1 MSEYGDKPYGMNDLK
16 IVRQGTVIDLPVAQT
31 LEFEERVVSGELPG
45 DDGLAA
51 VSAHPNGV
59 KWKIGQG
66 GITLEALA
74 LMTGRTEVEAG
85 STPNRTMTLES
96 GEIGLAARYPY
107 FDIYGK
113 ALGDGDDDVYIHIM
127 SAKITGSISG
137 SLQNQE
143 FWVTEIDGIGLSWEI
158 VQRETADDLPV
169 GS

>member
-1 MSEYGDKPYGMNDLK
+1 MSGYGDKPYGMNDIR
-16 IVRQGTVIDLPVAQT
+16 IVRAGIVLNLPVAQT
-31 LEFEERVVSGELPG
+31 LEFEERVVSGELLG

-66 GITLEALA
+66 GITLETLA
-74 LMTGRTEVEAG
+74 LMTGRTETETGA
-85 STPNRTMTLES
+85 TPNRTMALES

-113 ALGDGDDDVYIHIM
+113 ALGDGDDDIYIHII
-127 SAKITGSISG
+127 SAKITGSITG
-137 SLQNQE
+137 SLKNQE

-158 VQRETADDLPV
+158 VQRETAGDLPV